1 MSDKEEVKPFGEKHA
16 QPGIVGNHVDLE
28 DRDVVVGDQNQ
39 LHRELKGRHMQMIA
53 M

>member
-1 MSDKEEVKPFGEKHA
+1 MDAKNESNAFGEKHVNDIPA
-16 QPGIVGNHVDLE
+16 YGDLE
-28 DRDVVVGDQNQ
+28 ESGVVATSQNI